1 MTDARKEIAEMMV
14 RLSPSPGGVL
24 HHRIGDAVRPVFF
37 QTDHEE
43 FLYATDGGT
52 LFLVRFKGRIYGITA
67 RHVFTG
73 NGFEPNRLFV
83 TRDKFAKKGT
93 PPAPIKGI
101 YYPSSPHGAAEGT
114 DIIDL
119 CLIDFSEDIAPDFFI
134 GSPYDMDTR
143 PVERSVAG
151 HLLAVYGVLKEKTTI
166 IHADGKPGD
175 IVIGYCQLEYA
186 DTTLTT
192 HDAILREARAEF
204 LAPAFSS
211 VTGISGSPVYD
222 KTAGGLC
229 GMVVRGGMTGAK
241 SNIRFIDMFDIV
253 RFLEAVDSGAT
264 GTDYEK
270 IVAEYRE

>member
-1 MTDARKEIAEMMV
+1 MTDAPREIAEMMA
-14 RLSPSPGGVL
+14 RLAPSPGGVL

-37 QTDHEE
+37 QTEYEE

-83 TRDKFAKKGT
+83 TREKFAKKGT
-93 PPAPIKGI
+93 PPAPIEGI

-114 DIIDL
+114 DIVDL
-119 CLIDFSEDIAPDFFI
+119 CLIEFDEDMAPDFFV
-134 GSPYDMDTR
+134 GSPYDMDTG
-143 PVERSVAG
+143 PVRSSVAG
-151 HLLAVYGVLKEKTTI
+151 HSLAVYGVLKEKTTI

-192 HDAILREARAEF
+192 HDAILREAKAEF

-211 VTGISGSPVYD
+211 ITGISGSPVYD
-222 KTAGGLC
+222 KTAGALC

-253 RFLEAVDSGAT
+253 RFLQGVDSGAT
-264 GTDYEK
+264 RTDYKK
-270 IVAEYRE
+270 IVPEYRE

>member
-1 MTDARKEIAEMMV
+1 M
-14 RLSPSPGGVL
+14 
-24 HHRIGDAVRPVFF
+24 
-37 QTDHEE
+37 
-43 FLYATDGGT
+43 
-52 LFLVRFKGRIYGITA
+52 
-67 RHVFTG
+67 
-73 NGFEPNRLFV
+73 LFV
-83 TRDKFAKKGT
+83 TREKFAKKGT

-119 CLIDFSEDIAPDFFI
+119 CLIEFDQNIAQDFFK
-134 GSPYDMDTR
+134 GSPYDMDTG
-143 PVERSVAG
+143 PVGTSAAG
-151 HLLAVYGVLKEKTTI
+151 HSLAVYGVLKEKTTI

-192 HDAILREARAEF
+192 YDAILREAIAEF

-222 KTAGGLC
+222 KTAGALC

-253 RFLEAVDSGAT
+253 RFLEGVSSGAT
-264 GTDYEK
+264 STDYKK
-270 IVAEYRE
+270 IVPEYLE